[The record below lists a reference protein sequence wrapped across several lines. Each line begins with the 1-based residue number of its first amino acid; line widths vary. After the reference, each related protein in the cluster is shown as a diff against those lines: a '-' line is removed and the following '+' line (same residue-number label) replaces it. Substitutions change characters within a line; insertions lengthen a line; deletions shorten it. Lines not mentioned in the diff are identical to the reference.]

1 MKAGINGVTEST
13 PKETVFGPGTI
24 HKGLKYTGSAWN
36 FAESIVGATSEGTK
50 LSIVPEI
57 TRPEIDG
64 VWVPVKGLARK
75 TGEKATLETKFV
87 SITPDI
93 MKAATLGQAGTP
105 GTDGNPVIVSKA
117 EILDTDYWENVAY
130 VGTMLD
136 GEPIIAI
143 LDNALCTSGFEP
155 ESKNKE
161 NATIAMTFECHADL
175 TGDMESLPWRIIYP
189 DRTGA

>member
-13 PKETVFGPGTI
+13 PKEMVFGPGTI
-24 HKGLKYTGSAWN
+24 HKGLKYSGSAWN
-36 FAESIVGATSEGTK
+36 FEESIVGTTSEGTK

-93 MKAATLGQAGTP
+93 LKAGTLGKDGTP

-117 EILDTDYWENVAY
+117 QILDTDYWENVAY

-143 LDNALCTSGFEP
+143 LDNALCTSGFES

-161 NATIAMTFECHADL
+161 NATIAMMFECHADL
-175 TGDMESLPWRIIYP
+175 TGDMDTLPWKIIYP
-189 DRTGA
+189 DRKGA